1 LLRFI
6 DGELPIRSEL
16 SLPSLGPPSEPDR
29 NRAED
34 WLRRIDAEL
43 PIRSEFSPSPS
54 PDFMTFEPER
64 QRPINK

>member
-1 LLRFI
+1 
-6 DGELPIRSEL
+6 
-16 SLPSLGPPSEPDR
+16 LGPPSEPDR

-54 PDFMTFEPER
+54 PDFIMFELER
-64 QRPINK
+64 QRPLAFNK